1 MKRAEE
7 DGGVKCADTFLCRS
21 ADVLQLAREDRALRL
36 DLRLGST
43 PAGSEVSLQRGYR
56 ASRDKS

>member
-1 MKRAEE
+1 M
-7 DGGVKCADTFLCRS
+7 KCADTFLCRS

-43 PAGSEVSLQRGYR
+43 PAGSEVSLRRGYR